1 VHGAAYEPADGQCV
15 GGPCG
20 RGRLM
25 PITTEERAGT
35 VYWYPSRDIQPVVFD
50 DAAPPS
56 DDAAPES
63 TP

>member
-1 VHGAAYEPADGQCV
+1 
-15 GGPCG
+15 
-20 RGRLM
+20 M

-50 DAAPPS
+50 DAAPPN